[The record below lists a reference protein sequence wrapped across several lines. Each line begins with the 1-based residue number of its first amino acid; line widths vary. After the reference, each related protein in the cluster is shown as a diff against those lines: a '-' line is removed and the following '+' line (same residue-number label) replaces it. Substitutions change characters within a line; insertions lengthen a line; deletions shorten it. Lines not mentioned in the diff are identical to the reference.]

1 SMVVIILSVVQINR
15 YFNTKPEKTT
25 VTNKRQLS
33 IPQTAKEIVEDMKL
47 GWNLGNT
54 LEAFD
59 GQNKQ
64 TEASYYETLYQN
76 PVTTNQMITTVKEAG
91 FNAIRIPAAWHD
103 HIYYIDETGNKIKQ
117 IDINNLTVEQIKN
130 IKIE

>member
-1 SMVVIILSVVQINR
+1 MKHDLNIKQNKKTIKLIAATIISMVVIILSVVQINR

-59 GQNKQ
+59 GQSKQ

-76 PVTTNQMITTVKEAG
+76 PVTTNQMIQ
-91 FNAIRIPAAWHD
+91 R
-103 HIYYIDETGNKIKQ
+103 
-117 IDINNLTVEQIKN
+117 
-130 IKIE
+130 